1 MVRTRPAVD
10 GDASLLEQLA
20 EEARAEVGRVFDGQR
35 FAEAGVVLRNVPP
48 EGQLAGAGFAIYGY
62 RTRAGALRRSHHA
75 VVDFVVLGK
84 RRDAEKR
91 ALAGSVGGFDVNE
104 DDIVVDGQC

>member
-1 MVRTRPAVD
+1 MVTPRSSSSWRKRRALKSA
-10 GDASLLEQLA
+10 GSSMASASPKPGSSCEMFPQKVSWLEPGSRLMDT
-20 EEARAEVGRVFDGQR
+20 V
-35 FAEAGVVLRNVPP
+35 
-48 EGQLAGAGFAIYGY
+48 
-62 RTRAGALRRSHHA
+62 RAGALRRSHHA
-75 VVDFVVLGK
+75 VVDFVVLRK